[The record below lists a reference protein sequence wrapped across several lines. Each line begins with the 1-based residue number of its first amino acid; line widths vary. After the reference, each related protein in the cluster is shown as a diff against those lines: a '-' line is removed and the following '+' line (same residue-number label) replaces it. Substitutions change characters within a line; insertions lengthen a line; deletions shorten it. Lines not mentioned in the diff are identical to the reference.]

1 MTVMKNPP
9 AETGAAQES
18 NTHQQRPK
26 REDLNQMTRLFDV
39 PKNTGW
45 FFRLTPP
52 DEGRDYGNAN
62 VWSLPWD
69 IDTLV
74 REAGQNS
81 LDVVLDPAVGVEM
94 EFRLIRLVGAE
105 LDDFKR
111 AIKWNGSPNVPGL
124 YDHLEESAK
133 ITQKLGKIL
142 RGGLDYIKETDE
154 LVLLRV
160 DDHHTRG
167 LVGREFGIGNFAA
180 LCRNNLDS
188 SKLSET
194 AGGAYGLGKAVF
206 SRASLF
212 ATVLFNSNLR
222 DPMDVGGSN
231 LKEGRLIGRTDLL
244 WHQVGDVAFAG
255 PGWFGLGQVVGS
267 DVRAVSVWNNRELAH
282 DLYLDRIG
290 DDAGTS
296 ILVVGFHDPN
306 SDAHKTVQELSGEIA
321 QAVARSFWPA
331 LVSGRLSVHVTT
343 YDSRVQQTDISV
355 HAEDYHRPFV
365 EMLHKFNTGELSE
378 KLTNEGDVVQR
389 RIALEIPPR
398 KSPPKH
404 DEIRH
409 AALLLVRQ
417 DAENEPDGLT
427 GHVVFY
433 RGRDMIIKSLP
444 LKQIASVTI
453 PFRAA
458 LLCGEAV
465 GDSEADCA
473 AELFLRA
480 AEPPAH
486 SDWMMTPELKAEYA
500 PGSRKAISKFF
511 EDVKEEIRMLMRPRY
526 DELNDGPNALKELL
540 QIAGASPPLPA
551 GPTLEVDSS
560 SHVDS
565 EGRWIIIGTVKIP
578 NDKAWSLK
586 PVLVFASETGG
597 GQRVS
602 WTLEPI
608 SGCSI
613 MGDELIVPA
622 GTQRAKFRGISDRTS
637 YTVDAQKVAV
647 TVALKSAVERG

>member
-9 AETGAAQES
+9 GRIGARQPSIADQSPERES
-18 NTHQQRPK
+18 LPK
-26 REDLNQMTRLFDV
+26 AARALDV
-39 PKNTGW
+39 QKNTGW

-81 LDVVLDPAVGVEM
+81 LDVVFDPAVGVEM
-94 EFRLIRLVGAE
+94 EFRLIRLAGTDLE
-105 LDDFKR
+105 DFKR
-111 AIKWNGSPNVPGL
+111 AIKWNGAPNAPGL
-124 YDHLEESAK
+124 YDHLQESAK

-142 RGGLDYIKETDE
+142 RDGLDFITETDE

-167 LVGREFGIGNFAA
+167 LVGHEFGIGNFAA

-206 SRASLF
+206 SRASHF
-212 ATVLFNSNLR
+212 ATVLFNSNLS
-222 DPMDVGGSN
+222 DPMDVGGRN

-244 WHQVGDVAFAG
+244 WHKVGDLTFAG
-255 PGWFGLGQVVGS
+255 PGWFGLRDQVES
-267 DVRAVSVWNNRELAH
+267 DARAVSVWNNRALAH
-282 DLYLDRIG
+282 DLYLDRNQ
-290 DDAGTS
+290 DDTGTS

-306 SDAHKTVQELSGEIA
+306 SDTRKSVPELADEIA
-321 QAVARSFWPA
+321 RAAARNFWPA
-331 LVSGRLSVHVTT
+331 LVSGRLSVEVATFEAREQKTHVT
-343 YDSRVQQTDISV
+343 VQ
-355 HAEDYHRPFV
+355 AEDYHRPFV
-365 EMLHKFNTGELSE
+365 DMLCKFNAGELSK
-378 KLTNEGDVVQR
+378 KLANEGDVVQR
-389 RIALEIPPR
+389 RIALEIPQR

-404 DEIRH
+404 NEIKH
-409 AALLLVRQ
+409 EAILLVRQ

-427 GHVVFY
+427 GQVVFY

-444 LKQIASVTI
+444 LKQIASVAI

-458 LLCGEAV
+458 VLCGEAA
-465 GDSEADCA
+465 GKMEADRA

-486 SDWMMTPELKAEYA
+486 TDWMMTPELKAEYA
-500 PGSRKAISKFF
+500 PGSRKTILKFF
-511 EDVKEEIRMLMRPRY
+511 EDVKEEIRKFMRPRY
-526 DELNDGPNALKELL
+526 DDLNDGPNALKELL
-540 QIAGASPPLPA
+540 QISGSPFPPPT

-565 EGRWIIIGTVKIP
+565 AGRWIINGTVKVP

-586 PVLVFASETGG
+586 PVLVFASETGSG
-597 GQRVS
+597 RRVS
-602 WTLEPI
+602 WTLESI
-608 SGCSI
+608 SGCSVL
-613 MGDELIVPA
+613 GEELIVPA
-622 GTQRAKFRGISDRTS
+622 GTRQAEFRGISTLTS
-637 YTVDAQKVAV
+637 YTVDAQQVAV
-647 TVALKSAVERG
+647 TVVLKDARERG

>member
-9 AETGAAQES
+9 VKIGVSQKGNA
-18 NTHQQRPK
+18 HQQPR
-26 REDLNQMTRLFDV
+26 REVLHQASRLLDAQ
-39 PKNTGW
+39 KNTGW

-81 LDVVLDPAVGVEM
+81 LDVVYDPAAGVAM
-94 EFRLIRLVGAE
+94 EFRLIRLTGAD

-124 YDHLEESAK
+124 YDHLQESAK

-154 LVLLRV
+154 LILLRV
-160 DDHHTRG
+160 DDHHTHG
-167 LVGREFGIGNFAA
+167 LMGEEFGVGNFAA

-206 SRASLF
+206 SRASRF
-212 ATVLFNSNLR
+212 ATVLFNSNLSE
-222 DPMDVGGSN
+222 PMDVRGTS

-244 WHQVGDVAFAG
+244 WHQVGERAFAG
-255 PGWFGLGQVVGS
+255 PGWFGLRDQVES
-267 DVRAVSVWNNRELAH
+267 DARAVSVWNNRALAH
-282 DLYLDRIG
+282 DLYLDRLA

-306 SDAHKTVQELSGEIA
+306 SDTRKSVQELADEIA
-321 QAVARSFWPA
+321 QATARNFWPA
-331 LVSGRLSVHVTT
+331 LVSGRLSVQVTT
-343 YDSRVQQTDISV
+343 YDARKQQTNVNV

-365 EMLHKFNTGELSE
+365 EMLRKFNVGELSD
-378 KLTNEGDVVQR
+378 KLANEGDVVRR
-389 RIALEIPPR
+389 RITLEIPLR

-404 DEIRH
+404 NEIRH
-409 AALLLVRQ
+409 EAILLVRQ

-427 GHVVFY
+427 GQVVFY

-444 LKQIASVTI
+444 LKQVASVAI

-458 LLCGEAV
+458 VLCGAAV
-465 GDSEADCA
+465 GDSAADRA

-486 SDWMMTPELKAEYA
+486 TDWMMTPELKAEYA
-500 PGSRKAISKFF
+500 PGSRKAILKFF

-526 DELNDGPNALKELL
+526 DDLDDGPNALKELL
-540 QIAGASPPLPA
+540 QISGTPPSQPA

-565 EGRWIIIGTVKIP
+565 AGRWIINGTVKIP
-578 NDKAWSLK
+578 NNKAWSLK

-602 WTLEPI
+602 WTLESI

-613 MGDELIVPA
+613 LGEELIVPA
-622 GTQRAKFRGISDRTS
+622 GTRRAQFRGISNPTY
-637 YTVDAQKVAV
+637 YTIDAHQVAV
-647 TVALKSAVERG
+647 TVVLKDVRERG

>member
-1 MTVMKNPP
+1 VN
-9 AETGAAQES
+9 
-18 NTHQQRPK
+18 K
-26 REDLNQMTRLFDV
+26 RLTD
-39 PKNTGW
+39 TGW

-81 LDVVLDPAVGVEM
+81 LDVVFDPAVGVEM
-94 EFRLIRLVGAE
+94 EFRLIRLAGAD

-111 AIKWNGSPNVPGL
+111 AIKWNGSANVPGL
-124 YDHLEESAK
+124 YDHLQESAK

-142 RGGLDYIKETDE
+142 RDGLDFIKETDE

-167 LVGREFGIGNFAA
+167 LLGREFGIGNFAA

-206 SRASLF
+206 SRASHF
-212 ATVLFNSNLR
+212 ATVLFNSNLS
-222 DPMDVGGSN
+222 DPMDVRGRA

-244 WHQVGDVAFAG
+244 WHKVGDLAFAG
-255 PGWFGLGQVVGS
+255 PGWFGLREQVES
-267 DVRAVSVWNNRELAH
+267 DARAVSVWNNRALAN
-282 DLYLDRIG
+282 DLYLDRIA

-306 SDAHKTVQELSGEIA
+306 SDTRKSVQELSVEIA
-321 QAVARSFWPA
+321 QAAARNFWPA
-331 LVSGRLSVHVTT
+331 LVSGRLSVQVTT
-343 YDSRVQQTDISV
+343 YEARQQQTNVSV

-365 EMLHKFNTGELSE
+365 EMLRKFNAGELSE
-378 KLTNEGDVVQR
+378 KLANEGDVVQR
-389 RIALEIPPR
+389 RIALDIPQR

-404 DEIRH
+404 NEIRH
-409 AALLLVRQ
+409 AAILLVRQ

-427 GHVVFY
+427 GQVVFY

-444 LKQIASVTI
+444 LKQIASVAI

-458 LLCGEAV
+458 VLCGEAV
-465 GDSEADCA
+465 GGSEADRA
-473 AELFLRA
+473 AELFLRS

-500 PGSRKAISKFF
+500 PGGRKAIFKFF

-526 DELNDGPNALKELL
+526 DDLNDGPNALKELL
-540 QIAGASPPLPA
+540 QISGVPLPQPA
-551 GPTLEVDSS
+551 GPTFEVDSS
-560 SHVDS
+560 SHVDG
-565 EGRWIIIGTVKIP
+565 EGRWIIVGVVKIP

-613 MGDELIVPA
+613 LGEELFVPA
-622 GTQRAKFRGISDRTS
+622 GARRAQFRGISNLTS
-637 YTVDAQKVAV
+637 YTVDAQQVAV
-647 TVALKSAVERG
+647 TVVLKDVRERG